1 MIGCIEDQYGPGNQ
15 VKYRLNNE
23 IEFAGSSGSVHTQ
36 EVKFLPVI
44 LLSIISL
51 AASAVGGEPRFSA
64 SPPTTLGNPAWRARA
79 VLSWFPD
86 GNIGSLKRG
95 EQTVIYAANGP
106 KPVRLTFDQSRRL
119 IAVEPVVI
127 EGSPRHYQYLAGGP
141 IYRDPASHRLLLFYH
156 AEIHRGGSMKDF
168 SSVLGVAIQTD
179 RNGLSFRDAGVI
191 FMPGEER
198 KGAFDVGGA
207 AVVVH
212 GDDFYVYARDLSPGG
227 KVNNLIVLKAPVR
240 EVFAAATRG
249 KPAAWRKFYHGE
261 FSEPAL
267 GGRSSPLEK
276 GNPSVRWMDVSFNRT
291 LGLYILVAAAPSGRG
306 MALFAAWSRDGI
318 SWSKRTRLT
327 DHRGGECFYPSI
339 ISSPQRECGSEFH
352 LDYTYS
358 RRGEWNRWNDAQWLR
373 RTVRITN
380 PTDDAAAPAER

>member
-1 MIGCIEDQYGPGNQ
+1 M
-15 VKYRLNNE
+15 
-23 IEFAGSSGSVHTQ
+23 
-36 EVKFLPVI
+36 KFLPVI
-44 LLSIISL
+44 LLSIISF
-51 AASAVGGEPRFSA
+51 AAGAVGGEPRFSA
-64 SPPTTLGNPAWRARA
+64 SPPMTLGDPAWRAR
-79 VLSWFPD
+79 VGLSWFPD
-86 GNIGSLKRG
+86 GNIGSLQRG

-119 IAVEPVVI
+119 IAVDPVAI

-168 SSVLGVAIQTD
+168 SSVLGLAIQTD
-179 RNGLSFRDAGVI
+179 RDGLSFRDAGVI
-191 FMPGEER
+191 FRPGEER
-198 KGAFDVGGA
+198 KSGAFDVGGA

-227 KVNNLIVLKAPVR
+227 KVNNLAVLRAPVR
-240 EVFAAATRG
+240 EVFAAAREG
-249 KPAAWRKFYHGE
+249 KPAAWQKFYQGA

-276 GNPSVRWMDVSFNRT
+276 GNPPVRWMDVSFNPA
-291 LGLYILVAAAPSGRG
+291 LSLYILVVAAPADRG
-306 MALFAAWSRDGI
+306 TALFAAWSRDGLH
-318 SWSKRTRLT
+318 WSKRTRIT

-339 ISSPQRECGSEFH
+339 ISSPQRECGREFL

-358 RRGEWNRWNDAQWLR
+358 RSGEWNRWSDALWLR
-373 RTVRITN
+373 RTIRITN
-380 PTDDAAAPAER
+380 PTGDAGAPAER